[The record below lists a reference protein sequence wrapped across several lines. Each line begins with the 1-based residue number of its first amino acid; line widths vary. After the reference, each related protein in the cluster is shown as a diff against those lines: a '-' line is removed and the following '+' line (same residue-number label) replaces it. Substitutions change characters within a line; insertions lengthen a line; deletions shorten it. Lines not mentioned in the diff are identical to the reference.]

1 MLDITHIWCRASA
14 DTAGSL
20 VFLVSVPGG
29 FLKCAN
35 PYFLLRCWQM
45 LQKWSGGTSQC
56 NPGATQEF
64 HNFSGVRSVTWS
76 QQIHST
82 HIYNGVTAAGCD
94 HTEGERVAYEVIGKG
109 VNPPQDCQALFFCSA
124 LPGFIHHRFINLP
137 YLLRQNS
144 LQPIFEAY
152 NLGVWG
158 MGFPLLP
165 LHECCPGLSTG
176 ADGAPFQVR
185 SVKGLVS

>member
-1 MLDITHIWCRASA
+1 MQIHTFCSDV
-14 DTAGSL
+14 D
-20 VFLVSVPGG
+20 
-29 FLKCAN
+29 KCYKSDQVA
-35 PYFLLRCWQM
+35 LH
-45 LQKWSGGTSQC
+45 S
-56 NPGATQEF
+56 ATQEF

-82 HIYNGVTAAGCD
+82 HICNGVTAAGCD

-109 VNPPQDCQALFFCSA
+109 VNPPQDCQALF
-124 LPGFIHHRFINLP
+124 LHHRFINLP